1 MRSLLKFILALT
13 VAALLMMVFRATVAT
28 VYEVEGDAM
37 RPDYVRGDRVLVN
50 RWSYGLRTG
59 GSPLFAYGRW
69 AASPVEK
76 GDLAVFNDPCDTL
89 RRMAARRVA
98 IGYCTGVPGDT
109 IKVADAA
116 FVLPG
121 RKRNV
126 RVTQANMRLLCH
138 LYKAYEG
145 RNAAIWGGRL
155 TVDGEP
161 VGCASFTKDYYWFG
175 PMPRKA
181 VQGRTFSGIVPED
194 HVIGRAVML
203 IYSADPGEP
212 FYDCLRP
219 GRQLLVIRQGK
230 EE

>member
-37 RPDYVRGDRVLVN
+37 QPDYLSGDRVLVN

-59 GSPLFAYGRW
+59 GSPMFAYGRW
-69 AASPVEK
+69 AAAPVEK
-76 GDLAVFNDPCDTL
+76 GDLAVFNDPCDTK

-98 IGYCTGVPGDT
+98 MAYCTGVPGDT
-109 IKVADAA
+109 VRIGDAA

-126 RVTQANMRLLCH
+126 RVTEANMRLMCH
-138 LYKAYEG
+138 LYQAYEG
-145 RNAAIWGGRL
+145 KKATIKDGRM
-155 TVDGEP
+155 TVDGQP

-175 PMPRKA
+175 PMSRKA
-181 VQGRTFSGIVPED
+181 AQGGTFSGIVPED
-194 HVIGRAVML
+194 HIIGRTVML
-203 IYSADPGEP
+203 LYSADPEEP
-212 FYDCLRP
+212 FYDCLRQ
-219 GRQLLVIRQGK
+219 GRQLLVIRNWEK
-230 EE
+230 